1 MKVELSNELVSSIL
15 SLDKNWN
22 ESDET
27 CFEAAAQQLHE
38 VVEAIKTQK
47 DKDIAEREAHT
58 EDIMDSVQV

>member
-47 DKDIAEREAHT
+47 DKDIAEIEAHT
-58 EDIMDSVQV
+58 EDIIDGAQV